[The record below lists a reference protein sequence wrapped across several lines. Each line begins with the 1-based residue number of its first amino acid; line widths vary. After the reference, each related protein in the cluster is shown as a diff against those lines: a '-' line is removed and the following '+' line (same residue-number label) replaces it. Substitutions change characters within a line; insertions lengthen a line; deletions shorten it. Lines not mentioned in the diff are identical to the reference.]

1 MRIGIDISQA
11 VSPRD
16 GIGNYASQLTRAL
29 MATSSPHDF
38 SLHALS
44 RPLGA
49 DEVKRQFPRMPPNF
63 RLQLDS
69 NQLDSTLDIFHSPSW
84 VYPQGA
90 IGRVVTTCH
99 DVTFLSHPEFHV
111 PSNKARCTKGM
122 LEALLDDA
130 HFLCVSQ
137 HTRAELGRRLGVP
150 AQRTSVIYEG
160 AGDVFRPRDRRRAR
174 LRLRRTLG
182 IEGDYL
188 LTIGRL
194 EPRKNLVRLLHA
206 YDGLPED
213 LRARTSLLFA
223 GPEGGRNEDM
233 HSYLA
238 ERHSAGTVK
247 LLGFVAEDTQADLY
261 AAAAA
266 FVYPSLA
273 EGFGL
278 PVLEAL
284 ACGAAVATSGS
295 TALPEVAGDAALY
308 FDPTDTDDMRSVLER
323 LLTDEAEAERL
334 RTKALERATRFTWK
348 KAARET
354 LELYERLGSGTP

>member
-29 MATSSPHDF
+29 MATSSPHEF
-38 SLHALS
+38 TLHALS

-49 DEVKRQFPRMPPNF
+49 DEVERQFPRMPPNF
-63 RLQLDS
+63 QLRLDS
-69 NQLDSTLDIFHSPSW
+69 AEVGPALDVFHSPSW
-84 VYPQGA
+84 VYPRGA

-99 DVTFLSHPEFHV
+99 DLTFLSHPQFHL
-111 PSNKARCTKGM
+111 PSNNARCTKGM

-137 HTRAELGRRLGVP
+137 HTRSELGKRLGVP
-150 AQRTSVIYEG
+150 ERQTSVIYEG
-160 AGDVFRPRDRRRAR
+160 AGDVFQPRDRRRAAR
-174 LRLRRTLG
+174 RLRRSLDIDG
-182 IEGDYL
+182 AYL
-188 LTIGRL
+188 LCIGRL
-194 EPRKNLVRLLHA
+194 EPRKNLVRLLQA
-206 YDGLPED
+206 YDGLPEP

-223 GPEGGRNEDM
+223 GPEGWRNEDM
-233 HSYLA
+233 RRYLA
-238 ERHSAGTVK
+238 NRRSAGTVRM
-247 LLGFVAEDTQADLY
+247 LGFVPEDIQADLY

-284 ACGAAVATSGS
+284 ACGAAVAASGS

-323 LLTDEAEAERL
+323 LLTEPAEAEKL
-334 RTKALERATRFTWK
+334 RVRAVERAAQFTWE

-354 LELYERLGSGTP
+354 LELYERLGGAAP

>member
-16 GIGNYASQLTRAL
+16 GIGNYVSQLTRAL
-29 MATSSPHDF
+29 MATPSPHEF
-38 SLHALS
+38 TLHALS

-63 RLQLDS
+63 HLRLDS
-69 NQLDSTLDIFHSPSW
+69 NEADSALDVFHSPSW
-84 VYPQGA
+84 VYPRGA
-90 IGRVVTTCH
+90 VGRVVTTCH
-99 DVTFLSHPEFHV
+99 DVTFLSHPQFHL
-111 PSNKARCTKGM
+111 PSNNARCTKGM
-122 LEALLDDA
+122 LEALLADA
-130 HFLCVSQ
+130 HFLCVSR
-137 HTRAELGRRLGVP
+137 HTRSELGKRLGVP
-150 AQRTSVIYEG
+150 EGQTSVIYEG
-160 AGDVFRPRDRRRAR
+160 ASDVFSPRDRRRAAR
-174 LRLRRTLG
+174 RLRRSLAIDG
-182 IEGDYL
+182 AYL
-188 LTIGRL
+188 LSIGRL
-194 EPRKNLVRLLHA
+194 EPRKNLVRLMQA
-206 YDGLPED
+206 YDGLPQE
-213 LRARTSLLFA
+213 LRASTSLLLA
-223 GPEGGRNEDM
+223 GPEGWRNEDM
-233 HSYLA
+233 RRYLA
-238 ERHSAGTVK
+238 ERHSIGTVR
-247 LLGFVAEDTQADLY
+247 LLGFVPEDTQADLY

-295 TALPEVAGDAALY
+295 TSLPEVAGDAALY

-334 RTKALERATRFTWK
+334 RTKALERATKFTWK

-354 LELYERLGSGTP
+354 LELYEKVGGSAP